1 MTDFDP
7 NATAARRLRLLD
19 ALHLNP
25 DKRAEDRDIGMA
37 TGTPIG
43 LVDDNIRRQYRVDQM
58 DAQMQGLSVL
68 PAAVRKSETFATLAQ
83 DDLETLASLEK
94 VTKARQRRAN
104 AMAAAIRKA
113 NEPGLW
119 REFGSSVWT
128 GLRRFANNIDLQQA
142 DAARQRIND
151 IENWEAADIVWGSLR
166 DPDFDINAYLDEQNA
181 AIAAEEDNI
190 RRNVAEYEEDL
201 PALQPVRSEQTARE
215 MQEYSAQQNLW
226 DAIAYMTTHPRVAVN
241 MTGDSLGAMAPALAA
256 TIASGGALG
265 APAAMGTMGVG
276 TLQTEYSTTLAER
289 SDAAAQQQNKSR
301 TDILADRKLMEEI
314 RHAASVRGAVIGTT
328 EAATLGMSGILYRS
342 IRNKIA
348 ATAAGMASEVVGGA
362 GGEAAAQLAVEGR
375 ITSWADVAAEGLL
388 ELVMGAPEVAM
399 HATFARNQLQAEH
412 NADLE
417 NHDATAEAVRQSRT
431 RERAPDVFDQYVR
444 DLVEDSDVGDIYA
457 DGNALHQ
464 DGLDEALAEALPE
477 RAEEIRAAVENGGS
491 VQIPLEDYLSRIAP
505 NEDLT
510 NALRPHIRD
519 ADGMSAQELE
529 NHALGELE
537 QDIRNEVTRLAAED
551 TRAAEIQALEQS
563 IIEQLNT
570 AGQTTEEANRTY
582 ATLYSA
588 SVDTLSRRMGISP
601 QAYHA
606 QYGIHI
612 VGGQVAIRTQ
622 AGEQTLSP
630 AEAARRLA
638 AGAEAAVQ
646 GGQNAG
652 AENNTQDIDAEFA
665 SEAARLGGMD
675 IAGYQRAI
683 AHDAVAI
690 QQENGKKQNIPLTDA
705 DRTTISDTITNPN
718 VRVYGLKTPDGQRAL
733 VSVKALPEGGV
744 AVVAEVLAGGKTLA
758 AKTLRRYTG
767 DTEQTLKALREESWQ
782 RGSREA
788 IFDVPVTPRQA
799 SAQNSYQ
806 QLDETADS
814 AFAHTVD
821 AVINNEYKEGKFVN
835 LGTSG
840 GIT

>member
-1 MTDFDP
+1 MSRKEVLQTFGKAARSDALGE
-7 NATAARRLRLLD
+7 NATQLIQDLNNLFHGLD
-19 ALHLNP
+19 PELQKAIDEHGLFS
-25 DKRAEDRDIGMA
+25 AEVLKIQGE
-37 TGTPIG
+37 
-43 LVDDNIRRQYRVDQM
+43 RQ
-58 DAQMQGLSVL
+58 L
-68 PAAVRKSETFATLAQ
+68 
-83 DDLETLASLEK
+83 
-94 VTKARQRRAN
+94 
-104 AMAAAIRKA
+104 
-113 NEPGLW
+113 
-119 REFGSSVWT
+119 
-128 GLRRFANNIDLQQA
+128 
-142 DAARQRIND
+142 
-151 IENWEAADIVWGSLR
+151 
-166 DPDFDINAYLDEQNA
+166 
-181 AIAAEEDNI
+181 
-190 RRNVAEYEEDL
+190 
-201 PALQPVRSEQTARE
+201 
-215 MQEYSAQQNLW
+215 
-226 DAIAYMTTHPRVAVN
+226 
-241 MTGDSLGAMAPALAA
+241 
-256 TIASGGALG
+256 IASGSSLITSV
-265 APAAMGTMGVG
+265 AMGGPRLVATMK
-276 TLQTEYSTTLAER
+276 
-289 SDAAAQQQNKSR
+289 QNH
-301 TDILADRKLMEEI
+301 E
-314 RHAASVRGAVIGTT
+314 
-328 EAATLGMSGILYRS
+328 
-342 IRNKIA
+342 
-348 ATAAGMASEVVGGA
+348 
-362 GGEAAAQLAVEGR
+362 
-375 ITSWADVAAEGLL
+375 
-388 ELVMGAPEVAM
+388 
-399 HATFARNQLQAEH
+399 
-412 NADLE
+412 ADLTDL
-417 NHDATAEAVRQSRT
+417 DATAEAVRNSRT

-505 NEDLT
+505 NEELT

-652 AENNTQDIDAEFA
+652 TAGNTQDIDTEVV
-665 SEAARLGGMD
+665 SEAARFGGMD
-675 IAGYQRAI
+675 IAGYQRTI

-690 QQENGKKQNIPLTDA
+690 RQENGKNQSVSMTDA

-744 AVVAEVLAGGKTLA
+744 AVVEEVLAGGKT
-758 AKTLRRYTG
+758 RCNG
-767 DTEQTLKALREESWQ
+767 
-782 RGSREA
+782 
-788 IFDVPVTPRQA
+788 
-799 SAQNSYQ
+799 QNRC
-806 QLDETADS
+806 
-814 AFAHTVD
+814 
-821 AVINNEYKEGKFVN
+821 
-835 LGTSG
+835 
-840 GIT
+840 